1 MTRRLAALAL
11 LVVASLGR
19 PAAAVAHSFEPAL
32 LALREVGNGLYDV
45 VWKSPTPRGADD
57 PIGGLTPVLPA
68 HCRVL
73 EDPLAAGA
81 ETEVVETARFFRVD
95 CGGAGLAGARLEVA
109 GLPGS
114 RVDVLV
120 RMTWADGRIS
130 LGTLR
135 SGEEHLVLPG
145 VAGGEAVVDTFARY
159 VRLGVEHIA
168 EGVDHLLF
176 VLVLVLLVDR
186 TRALVAT
193 ITAFTAAHTLT
204 LALAVLGLVTVP
216 PAPVEA
222 AIALSIILVAAE
234 VARGATDP
242 PSLARRQPWLIAFAF
257 GLLHGLGFAGA
268 LREIG
273 VPGDRVA
280 LALVGFNVG
289 VELGQLAFVVL
300 LLPLRAL
307 LRRAPAAI
315 QRVPAYA
322 VGTLAVLW
330 TLERVAAFW
339 AQPGG

>member
-1 MTRRLAALAL
+1 MRR
-11 LVVASLGR
+11 LVVAMLVLSTWVVAG
-19 PAAAVAHSFEPAL
+19 AHSFEPAL
-32 LALREVGNGLYDV
+32 LALREVGGGLYDV
-45 VWKSPTPRGADD
+45 VWKSPTPRGAAD

-68 HCRVL
+68 HCRTVSDV
-73 EDPLAAGA
+73 EDDAGA
-81 ETEVVETARFFRVD
+81 EVVETARFFRVD
-95 CGGAGLAGARLEVA
+95 CGPAGLAGARLEVL

-114 RVDVLV
+114 HIDVLV
-120 RMTWADGRIS
+120 RVTWADGRVA

-135 SGEEHLVLPG
+135 SGEESLVLPG
-145 VAGGEAVVDTFARY
+145 VAGGEAVAGVFARY
-159 VRLGVEHIA
+159 VRLGVVHIA
-168 EGVDHLLF
+168 EGIDHLLF

-193 ITAFTAAHTLT
+193 ITAFTLAHTLT
-204 LALAVLGLVTVP
+204 LALAVLGIVAVP

-234 VARGATDP
+234 VARGPSDA
-242 PSLARRQPWLIAFAF
+242 PSLARRRPWLIAFAF

-273 VPGDRVA
+273 VPRDGVA

-289 VELGQLAFVVL
+289 VELGQLGFVVL
-300 LLPLRAL
+300 LLPVRAL
-307 LRRAPAAI
+307 LRRAPVVV

-322 VGTLAVLW
+322 VGTLAVVW

-339 AQPGG
+339 RPPG